1 MSNTE
6 IALPTV
12 APANSVENDILN
24 LGSDRQGGLYSSL
37 IGDDEETNLAVF
49 DATNESEPIADN
61 LGKTINLKNIIV
73 QAVEME
79 NETTGEVE
87 TQPRVIFLDADGT
100 AYHAISKPML
110 STVKNLF
117 AAIGQ
122 PHQWSGPKA
131 VTVVE
136 ERSRAGRRFYK
147 IVRVKGAD
155 LNTVTVKETPA
166 KAGK

>member
-1 MSNTE
+1 MSNAIELAKVTAE
-6 IALPTV
+6 RT
-12 APANSVENDILN
+12 VENDILN
-24 LGSDRQGGLYSSL
+24 LGNDQQSGLYSSL
-37 IGDDEETNLAVF
+37 VGDDEDTNLAVF
-49 DATNESEPIADN
+49 DATNESVPIADN
-61 LGKTINLKNIIV
+61 LGVIIQLKDIIV

-87 TQPRVIFLDADGT
+87 TQPRVIFLDDDGT

-122 PHQWSGPKA
+122 PHKWSGPIA
-131 VTVVE
+131 VKVVE

-147 IVRVKGAD
+147 IVRVKGEDA
-155 LNTVTVKETPA
+155 NVVQVAETTKA
-166 KAGK
+166 KR